1 MPTFIPPTE
10 IIETG
15 IVNAEKKLYLAL
27 KDQLGDDYT
36 VFHSLEWVS
45 TRGDFQP
52 LGEIDFLIF
61 HPEMGILVC
70 EVKGGVVFRRDG
82 SGPGQENALPL
93 FQRPPGL
100 IRCAG
105 A

>member
-1 MPTFIPPTE
+1 MPTFISPTE
-10 IIETG
+10 IIESG

-45 TRGDFQP
+45 TVGDFQP

-61 HPEMGILVC
+61 HPEKGILSTWATSL
-70 EVKGGVVFRRDG
+70 FRHRG
-82 SGPGQENALPL
+82 TSITPA
-93 FQRPPGL
+93 R
-100 IRCAG
+100 
-105 A
+105 